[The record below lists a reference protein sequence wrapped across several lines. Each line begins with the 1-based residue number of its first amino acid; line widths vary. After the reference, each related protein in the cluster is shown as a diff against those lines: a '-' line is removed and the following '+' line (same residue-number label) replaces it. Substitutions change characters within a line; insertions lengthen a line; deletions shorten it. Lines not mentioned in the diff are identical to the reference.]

1 MRVLRFSCSTCV
13 MHSGP
18 VIEQARKALGLT
30 QKELA
35 ELAGVDHS
43 TVSRIE
49 RRIINPP
56 ARTIKALTDA
66 LGGAIAEKRGAA

>member
-1 MRVLRFSCSTCV
+1 
-13 MHSGP
+13 MHSG
-18 VIEQARKALGLT
+18 VIIEEARKALGLT
-30 QKELA
+30 QERLG

-49 RRIINPP
+49 RGLTNPP

-66 LGGAIAEKRGAA
+66 LGQAKAERGAA

>member
-1 MRVLRFSCSTCV
+1 

-18 VIEQARKALGLT
+18 VIKQAREALGLT

-56 ARTIKALTDA
+56 ARTIKLLTDA
-66 LGGAIAEKRGAA
+66 LGQAISEQRGAA

>member
-1 MRVLRFSCSTCV
+1 

>member
-1 MRVLRFSCSTCV
+1 

-18 VIEQARKALGLT
+18 VIKQAREALGLT

-35 ELAGVDHS
+35 DIAGVDHS

-56 ARTIKALTDA
+56 ARTIKLLTDA
-66 LGGAIAEKRGAA
+66 LGGAISDKRGAA

>member
-1 MRVLRFSCSTCV
+1 
-13 MHSGP
+13 MHSGLI
-18 VIEQARKALGLT
+18 IEEARKALGLT
-30 QKELA
+30 QEQVG

-49 RRIINPP
+49 RGLTNPP

-66 LGGAIAEKRGAA
+66 LGQARAERGAA

>member
-1 MRVLRFSCSTCV
+1 
-13 MHSGP
+13 MHSGL
-18 VIEQARKALGLT
+18 VIEEARKALNLT
-30 QKELA
+30 QKQLG

-49 RRIINPP
+49 RGIINAP

-66 LGGAIAEKRGAA
+66 LGRATSERRGAA